1 MGGCFLLIFLCHINS
16 SALFFVNKGAL
27 ERFLRIIISRMSFLV
42 RHIISLFFLDCNIGS
57 NLATLATLCRKQHL
71 PVKAHFRLCLPKHK
85 PVPASCANI
94 LSGLKCLAMALD
106 SELQG

>member
-1 MGGCFLLIFLCHINS
+1 MIRQQLSAVFSGECSVHGSTSYKVLFPGLLIGCM
-16 SALFFVNKGAL
+16 
-27 ERFLRIIISRMSFLV
+27 RMSFLV
-42 RHIISLFFLDCNIGS
+42 RHIISLFFLDCTIGS

-71 PVKAHFRLCLPKHK
+71 PVKAHFRLCLPQHK